1 MHRWFHDQENSD
13 NQGMTIFIISIA
25 LGLFLASLFWQAFRV
40 FNAVPDEDRSF
51 LDRPAKG
58 FRYVWPLITLVEHYW
73 GKHFSESQKNAVYF
87 RLRTAGKEYSI
98 MPEQFIA
105 AKIVSA
111 VIFTIMTFVVLSMMG
126 KSAVALSMVG
136 AMGGFYYPE
145 LWIKESAMKRKA
157 DILSRLPFYLDII
170 TLAVEAGTNLTGGL
184 TQAVAK
190 SGDSPL
196 RSEFSRVLR
205 DIRAGKTRSDALRE
219 MAERSGSPALVGV
232 VSSMIQAERTGSSLG
247 PILRAQADQ
256 IRSERFLK
264 AEKQAMEAPVKLLGP
279 LVFFVFPCTF
289 LVLAFLILSKSL
301 MQGIFTW
308 GPIVWAY
315 NWPG

>member
-1 MHRWFHDQENSD
+1 
-13 NQGMTIFIISIA
+13 MTIFIISISI
-25 LGLFLASLFWQAFRV
+25 GLFVGIFFWQAYRV
-40 FNAVPDEDRSF
+40 FHEVPDEDRSY

-58 FRYVWPLITLVEHYW
+58 FRVVWPLITAVEHHW
-73 GKHFSESQKNAVYF
+73 GPYFSDSQKSAAYY
-87 RLRTAGKEYSI
+87 RLRMAGKEYSI

-111 VIFTIMTFVVLSMMG
+111 GVFTVFSYFFLAMLG
-126 KSAVALSMVG
+126 KSAVVLALIG
-136 AMGGFYYPE
+136 GFGGFYYPE
-145 LWIKESAMKRKA
+145 LWLKESAVKRKA
-157 DILSRLPFYLDII
+157 DILKRLPFYLDII
-170 TLAVEAGTNLTGGL
+170 TLSVEAGTNLTGGL

-205 DIRAGKTRSDALRE
+205 DIRAGKTRSESLRA
-219 MAERSGSPALVGV
+219 MSDRTGSPALVGV

-256 IRSERFLK
+256 IRSERFQK

-279 LVFFVFPCTF
+279 LVMFIFPCTF
-289 LVLAFLILSKSL
+289 LVLGFLIISKAL
-301 MQGIFTW
+301 LQNIITW
-308 GPIVWAY
+308 GPLVWAY